1 MPLPPRNSSKP
12 FALFFDFRRTMTEE
26 QEEFVNSIID
36 NPVTICN
43 ARAGTGKTLMSLLA
57 ARYLI
62 EVEIDSGI
70 NSAYYIFSPV
80 QESAMG
86 HRPGSQLEKEQAYHL
101 PVIDA
106 IVEMGYQ
113 PEQLERPD
121 FWLKVESDTFL
132 RGTNKQNAV
141 VIIDEAQNF
150 TVDQLKKVISRVH
163 DTCRLVVIG
172 HTGQIDLKNKEKS
185 GFKRVIEVFE
195 PHKDKV
201 KVCNLTKNFRG
212 WISTMADE
220 L

>member
-1 MPLPPRNSSKP
+1 MPMPLPPRNSSKP

-80 QESAMG
+80 QESAMDY
-86 HRPGSQLEKEQAYHL
+86 RPGSQLEKDQAYYL

-113 PEQLERPD
+113 QEQLERPD

-132 RGTNKQNAV
+132 RGTNKQYAV

-150 TVDQLKKVISRVH
+150 TVDQLKKVISRV
-163 DTCRLVVIG
+163 RSEERRVG
-172 HTGQIDLKNKEKS
+172 KEGREES
-185 GFKRVIEVFE
+185 WV
-195 PHKDKV
+195 
-201 KVCNLTKNFRG
+201 
-212 WISTMADE
+212 
-220 L
+220 